1 MAQQFNTIGEKV
13 RLEVITSDN
22 VRKEAL
28 RSVVSEHKAGFAELS
43 GKQNE
48 AIDIVNDKKTQTI
61 AAITEAKENFTTAAD
76 AAIANLTDN
85 ADAGA
90 FDSLGEAVREL
101 QRADAS
107 AELSVLTFHT
117 SELEEL
123 NLFQAEM
130 GEAGDVVDG
139 LGTSLLGQEQE

>member
-1 MAQQFNTIGEKV
+1 MSQQFNQIGEKV

-22 VRKEAL
+22 ARKESL
-28 RSVVSEHKAGFAELS
+28 RLVVSEHKGGFANLS
-43 GKQNE
+43 ETQNE
-48 AIDIVNDKKTQTI
+48 AIDNVDETKTQTVE
-61 AAITEAKENFTTAAD
+61 AVTAAKENFTTTAD

-101 QRADAS
+101 QRADTS
-107 AELSVLTFHT
+107 AEGSILTFHT
-117 SELEEL
+117 DESEEL
-123 NLFQAEM
+123 NLFKAEM

-139 LGTSLLGQEQE
+139 LGTSLLG